1 MAIPPDRERFLVN
14 GTEFILPKK
23 YEFVKSLGSG
33 AFGAVCAF
41 RDRDDGEIVAI
52 KKVIAFDDV
61 VDARRTLREIML
73 LRALHHENLL
83 SIKYIVPPI
92 DYNAYEPVYIVSESM
107 DADLLQIIKSPQ
119 PLTDDHTKYF
129 IYQILKGLKYL
140 HSAHVLH
147 RDLKPNNLL
156 VLKNCDLKI
165 CDFGLARVIAEPD
178 EERDASMT
186 QYVVTRWYR
195 APELI
200 LCLGN
205 YDFAIDIW
213 SVGCI
218 LAELLMR
225 KPLFPGK
232 DCMKKLNLLH

>member
-1 MAIPPDRERFLVN
+1 MHLEQTYFYFLH
-14 GTEFILPKK
+14 L
-23 YEFVKSLGSG
+23 
-33 AFGAVCAF
+33 
-41 RDRDDGEIVAI
+41 
-52 KKVIAFDDV
+52 
-61 VDARRTLREIML
+61 
-73 LRALHHENLL
+73 
-83 SIKYIVPPI
+83 
-92 DYNAYEPVYIVSESM
+92 
-107 DADLLQIIKSPQ
+107 
-119 PLTDDHTKYF
+119 
-129 IYQILKGLKYL
+129 GLK
-140 HSAHVLH
+140 
-147 RDLKPNNLL
+147 KPNNLL